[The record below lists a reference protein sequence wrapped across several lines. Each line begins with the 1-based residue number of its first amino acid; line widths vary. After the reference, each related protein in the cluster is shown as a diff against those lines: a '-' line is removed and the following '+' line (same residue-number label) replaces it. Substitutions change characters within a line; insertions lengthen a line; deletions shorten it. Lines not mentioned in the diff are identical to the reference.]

1 VILVGFRCQF
11 RGQTYGT
18 FRVLFNAAYY
28 AASTPVPATDDSR

>member
-28 AASTPVPATDDSR
+28 AASAPIATTDGSR